1 MRISDMRQGV
11 NNETI
16 YYLLMTNYYLLM
28 ATIDDFKKLD
38 IRIGKVIS
46 AERIENSDKLLKL
59 IFDFGS
65 TSLTTGGLEKRQIIA
80 GIAEFYPDFKSLVGK
95 EMPVIV
101 NLEPRM
107 LRGHES
113 QGMILAASDGER
125 AVILNPEKEVPSGSI
140 VK

>member
-1 MRISDMRQGV
+1 
-11 NNETI
+11 
-16 YYLLMTNYYLLM
+16 M

-38 IRIGKVIS
+38 IRIGKIIS
-46 AERIENSDKLLKL
+46 AEKIEGSDKLLKL

-65 TSLTTGGLEKRQIIA
+65 TSFDKAQDKSLTTGGTEQRQIIA
-80 GIAEFYPDFKSLVGK
+80 GIALSYPDFGSLVGK
-95 EMPVIV
+95 EMPVIF

-113 QGMILAASDGER
+113 QGMILAASDGEN
-125 AVILNPEKEVPSGSI
+125 AVILNPEREVPPGSI

>member
-1 MRISDMRQGV
+1 M
-11 NNETI
+11 TI
-16 YYLLMTNYYLLM
+16 YYLAM

-46 AERIENSDKLLKL
+46 AEKIENSDKLLKL

-65 TSLTTGGLEKRQIIA
+65 ERRQILA
-80 GIAEFYPDFKSLVGK
+80 GIAEFYPDFESLVGK

-125 AVILNPEKEVPSGSI
+125 AVILGPDKEIPPGSI

>member
-1 MRISDMRQGV
+1 
-11 NNETI
+11 
-16 YYLLMTNYYLLM
+16 M
-28 ATIDDFKKLD
+28 ANLDDFQKLD

-46 AERIENSDKLLKL
+46 AEKIEGSNKLLKL

-65 TSLTTGGLEKRQIIA
+65 EVGNRQIIA
-80 GIAEFYPDFKSLVGK
+80 GIALSYPDCAALVGK

-113 QGMILAASDGER
+113 QGMILAASDENGI
-125 AVILNPEKEVPSGSI
+125 VILGPEREVTLGST

>member
-1 MRISDMRQGV
+1 M
-11 NNETI
+11 
-16 YYLLMTNYYLLM
+16 MT
-28 ATIDDFKKLD
+28 TIDDFKKLD

-46 AERIENSDKLLKL
+46 AEKIEGSDKLLKL
-59 IFDFGS
+59 IFDFG
-65 TSLTTGGLEKRQIIA
+65 TERRQIIA
-80 GIAEFYPDFKSLVGK
+80 GIATSYPDCTALVGK

-113 QGMILAASDGER
+113 QGMILATSDENGI
-125 AVILNPEKEVPSGSI
+125 VILNPEREVMPGST

>member
-1 MRISDMRQGV
+1 MPV
-11 NNETI
+11 
-16 YYLLMTNYYLLM
+16 YYLLM
-28 ATIDDFKKLD
+28 ANLDDFKKLD
-38 IRIGKVIS
+38 IRIGKIIS
-46 AERIENSDKLLKL
+46 AEKIEGSDKLLKL

-65 TSLTTGGLEKRQIIA
+65 ESGLTALTTSRQIIA
-80 GIAEFYPDFKSLVGK
+80 GIATLYPDCEALVGK

-113 QGMILAASDGER
+113 QGMILCASDENR
-125 AVILNPEKEVPSGSI
+125 IVILGPEREVPPGSV

>member
-1 MRISDMRQGV
+1 
-11 NNETI
+11 
-16 YYLLMTNYYLLM
+16 M

-38 IRIGKVIS
+38 IKIGKIIS
-46 AERIENSDKLLKL
+46 AEKIEGSDKLLKL

-65 TSLTTGGLEKRQIIA
+65 TSLTTGGLGNRQIIA
-80 GIAEFYPDFKSLVGK
+80 GIALSYPDCGVLVGK

-113 QGMILAASDGER
+113 QGMILAASDENGI
-125 AVILNPEKEVPSGSI
+125 VILNPEREVTPGSI